1 MRTFV
6 LIKQNS
12 GLVTSEQLSAGLY
25 EALITSALG
34 IVVAVPAFTFYSYL
48 ASFARTLMHDMER
61 AGIEIVNLIH
71 DSRTDRSLIVEFRP
85 EPDQL
90 GGSGPGPQGQSPF
103 KGPKASG
110 AR

>member
-1 MRTFV
+1 
-6 LIKQNS
+6 
-12 GLVTSEQLSAGLY
+12 
-25 EALITSALG
+25 LITSALG

-85 EPDQL
+85 EPERL
-90 GGSGPGPQGQSPF
+90 SGTGGSGPSKGGP
-103 KGPKASG
+103 
-110 AR
+110 R